1 VRGYLYARTTLKS
14 YLRRTTT
21 AYCRSLR
28 RLEFNIRV
36 TTWWNLTANEISPF
50 QMNKHPKT
58 RHARVGPAGAL
69 RIASLDNDWKRW
81 ITGKALPLSVW
92 IFFLVVILVSAIAD
106 ASRILHDGASL
117 ESLLLLARAGL
128 TGAFM
133 FLLATAY
140 LIRIHATEKA
150 QGFWERTFPLLV
162 FLVSIAG
169 MGLLHSRPGSPNF
182 YLAVTGL
189 LVAPPGL
196 CLSIWSVWHL
206 RGSFSIL
213 AEARRTVASGPYRYI
228 RHPLYVGEIVTMLG
242 VCLLIG
248 TGIALLFWGV
258 ISVSQLARAR
268 IEEKKLSRAL
278 SDYEVYRRMTPF
290 IFPDFLVRSR

>member
-1 VRGYLYARTTLKS
+1 
-14 YLRRTTT
+14 
-21 AYCRSLR
+21 
-28 RLEFNIRV
+28 
-36 TTWWNLTANEISPF
+36 
-50 QMNKHPKT
+50 MNKNSKI
-58 RHARVGPAGAL
+58 RDAGVGPAGVL
-69 RIASLDNDWKRW
+69 RSASVDTGSKSWL
-81 ITGKALPLSVW
+81 TGKALPLCVW
-92 IFFLVVILVSAIAD
+92 IAFLVVILVSAIAD
-106 ASRILHDGASL
+106 ASRMLHEGASL
-117 ESLLLLARAGL
+117 ASLLLLARAGM

-150 QGFWERTFPLLV
+150 QGFCERTFPMLV
-162 FLVSIAG
+162 FLVSITG

-189 LVAPPGL
+189 LVAPLGL

-228 RHPLYVGEIVTMLG
+228 RHPLYLGEMCTMLG

-258 ISVSQLARAR
+258 ISASQLARAH

-278 SDYEVYRRMTPF
+278 SDYEAYRRKTPF
-290 IFPDFLVRSR
+290 IFPGLLLRSR